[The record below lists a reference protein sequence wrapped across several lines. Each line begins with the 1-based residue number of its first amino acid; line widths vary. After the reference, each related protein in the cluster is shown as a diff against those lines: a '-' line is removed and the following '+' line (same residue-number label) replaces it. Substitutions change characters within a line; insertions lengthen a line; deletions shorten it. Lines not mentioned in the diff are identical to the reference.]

1 MISAITRC
9 RTGELGGVVY
19 QCDDCGREHWVG
31 RSCGNRHCPNCQKE
45 KTQQWLAKQT
55 GRLLPVHHFLVTFT
69 VPDELRSVLR
79 ANQKAG
85 YDAHFNSGHG
95 TICKLL
101 ANPRYLGTSKV
112 GFFGVLQTW
121 GRDPMVYH
129 PHIHFVVPGGGVS
142 EDGTKWLATPRDF
155 LFPHARAIRLYK
167 KLFAD
172 AMRQAGLYDWW
183 GNDDCLNITWRPTY

>member
-1 MISAITRC
+1 MLRA
-9 RTGELGGVVY
+9 
-19 QCDDCGREHWVG
+19 H
-31 RSCGNRHCPNCQKE
+31 QKE
-45 KTQQWLAKQT
+45 
-55 GRLLPVHHFLVTFT
+55 
-69 VPDELRSVLR
+69 
-79 ANQKAG
+79 G
-85 YDAHFNSGHG
+85 YDALFNSGKG

-129 PHIHFVVPGGGVS
+129 PHVHFVVPGGGVS

-172 AMRQAGLYDWW
+172 ESDEDHLGGPRRLSGAGGTQPALSRQRIDF
-183 GNDDCLNITWRPTY
+183 R